1 MLEKITSLKR
11 KFNTFRSLFYNY
23 ILIRN
28 SKLFNKAWYLARNP
42 DVAQA
47 KVDPW
52 LHYLLYGGFEGRDPG
67 PNFSSSWYLST
78 YADVKHSV
86 NPLVHYQRYGLRE
99 GRLTRPAILDPAKLP
114 YKCPVC
120 DTRISD
126 FLPLS
131 PYYNENL
138 VKYGFPYKS
147 EEGET
152 INVKQYVCPNCNAT
166 DRDRLYAC
174 YLREKLPG
182 HGSADQLVLLDI
194 APSAPLSRLFQEFK
208 VTRHTAD
215 LYTEGADLKVDIT
228 NMPEVASA
236 SYDILI
242 CSHVLEH
249 VNDDKRALS
258 ELYRVLKPGGWGI
271 IMVPIILTL
280 AQIDE
285 DPQVTDEA
293 ERWRRFGQF
302 DHVRLYN
309 KSGFVERMEAAGFV
323 VRQLGIQYFG
333 EAAFKDYGIS
343 RTSVLYVAEKQQ
355 EIPV

>member
-1 MLEKITSLKR
+1 MLEKIILLKR
-11 KFNTFRSLFYNY
+11 NLNIFRNLFHAY

-28 SKLFNKAWYLARNP
+28 SKLFDKDWYLVKNP

-67 PNFSSSWYLST
+67 PNFSSRWYLNT
-78 YADVKHSV
+78 YPDVNQARI
-86 NPLVHYQRYGLRE
+86 NPLTHYLRYGSKE
-99 GRLTRPAILDPAKLP
+99 NRLPCPPEPSNLP

-120 DTRISD
+120 QTRVLD

-131 PYYNENL
+131 PYYSENL
-138 VKYGFPYKS
+138 TKYGFPYKS

-174 YLREKLPG
+174 YLREKLPRY
-182 HGSADQLVLLDI
+182 GSVDQLVLLDI
-194 APSAPLSRLFQEFK
+194 APSAPLSRLFKEFT
-208 VTRHTAD
+208 VNRQTAD
-215 LYTEGADLKVDIT
+215 LFAGDTDLQVDIT
-228 NMPEVASA
+228 NMPEIASA

-280 AQIDE
+280 TQIDE
-285 DPQVTDEA
+285 DPRVTEEA

-309 KSGFVERMEAAGFV
+309 KSGFVERMEAAGFFV
-323 VRQLGIQYFG
+323 KQLGIRYFG
-333 EAAFKDYGIS
+333 ESAFKEYGLS
-343 RTSVLYVAEKQQ
+343 ATSVLYVAEKRGKIL
-355 EIPV
+355 E